1 MPANIN
7 SANFF
12 TVMIYSNQRKFR
24 QKYIMTST
32 VTYEGNLRTV
42 CVHLRSGSAIET
54 DAPVDNNGR
63 GERFSPSD
71 LVATALGTC
80 MLTIMGMR
88 AVEMDVD
95 LKGTKIE
102 VEKIMKSDPRRIGRI
117 NLTFHFPET
126 LEISDR
132 QQTILQRAA
141 ETCPVAYSINP
152 EIELSVNFNWSKVK
166 VTS

>member
-1 MPANIN
+1 
-7 SANFF
+7 
-12 TVMIYSNQRKFR
+12 
-24 QKYIMTST
+24 MTST
-32 VTYEGNLRTV
+32 VVYEGNLRTV
-42 CVHLRSGSAIET
+42 CTHLRSGTIVET

-88 AVEMDVD
+88 ADEMKVD

-102 VEKIMKSDPRRIGRI
+102 VEKIMKQDPRRIGGI
-117 NLTFHFPET
+117 NLTFHFPDY
-126 LEISDR
+126 LELTER
-132 QQTILQRAA
+132 QKTILQKAA

-152 EIELSVNFNWSKVK
+152 EIELNVNFNWEKTKAQLPSR
-166 VTS
+166 